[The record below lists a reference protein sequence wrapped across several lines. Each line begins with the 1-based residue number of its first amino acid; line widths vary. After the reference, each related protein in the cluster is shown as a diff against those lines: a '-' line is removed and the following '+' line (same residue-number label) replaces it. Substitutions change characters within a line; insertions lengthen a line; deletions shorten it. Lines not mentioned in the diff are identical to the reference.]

1 MPEKQSEAPS
11 QAQSRTQPEGRSGA
25 RSEPRVI
32 QSVWTRPQ
40 RPKREQ
46 PVLNRDVIVA
56 EAVKLLDEEGAAALS
71 MRRLGTRLNA
81 GATSMYSY
89 VASKD
94 ELIELV
100 VDHVYGEM
108 EVPGPDAAANWR
120 AAAARCAHGVRSTI
134 LRHAWIAP
142 MLGEVGVSLGPNS
155 MRLTEGML
163 AMLEEAGFDL
173 EQADHV
179 VRILFAYVL
188 GMTTSE
194 AAWLTMLARSGQSQE
209 DWTRKVW
216 PAVEQATRDYPH
228 LRRRYAAQEGGR
240 SSEVL
245 VDNFTHGL
253 DWVLDGLE
261 ARLDRGAA
269 QG

>member
-1 MPEKQSEAPS
+1 MSEN
-11 QAQSRTQPEGRSGA
+11 Q
-25 RSEPRVI
+25 VI
-32 QSVWTRPQ
+32 QSVWTRPRRQ
-40 RPKREQ
+40 KREQ
-46 PVLNRDVIVA
+46 PALSREVIVA
-56 EAVKLLDEEGAAALS
+56 EAVRLLDEEGAAALS
-71 MRRLGTRLNA
+71 MRRLGTRLSA
-81 GATSMYSY
+81 GATSMYSH

-108 EVPGPDAAANWR
+108 EVPGPDAAKDWR
-120 AAAARCAHGVRSTI
+120 AAASACAHSVRSTI
-134 LRHAWIAP
+134 LRHPWIAP

-179 VRILFAYVL
+179 VRILFAYVI

-194 AAWLTMLARSGQSQE
+194 AAWLTMLARSGRSQE
-209 DWTRKVW
+209 DWTREVW

-228 LRRRYAAQEGGR
+228 LRRRYTAQEGGR
-240 SSEVL
+240 SSEIL
-245 VDNFTHGL
+245 VDNFDYGL
-253 DWVLDGLE
+253 DWVLDGLR
-261 ARLDRGAA
+261 ARLDQDYRKGAETS
-269 QG
+269 

>member
-1 MPEKQSEAPS
+1 MSEN
-11 QAQSRTQPEGRSGA
+11 Q
-25 RSEPRVI
+25 VI
-32 QSVWTRPQ
+32 QSVWTRPRRQ
-40 RPKREQ
+40 KREQ
-46 PVLNRDVIVA
+46 PALSREVIVA
-56 EAVKLLDEEGAAALS
+56 EAVRLLDEEGAAALS

-81 GATSMYSY
+81 GATSMYSH

-108 EVPGPDAAANWR
+108 EVSGPDAAKDWR
-120 AAAARCAHGVRSTI
+120 AAASACAHSVRSTI
-134 LRHAWIAP
+134 LRHPWIAP

-179 VRILFAYVL
+179 VRILFAYVI

-245 VDNFTHGL
+245 VDNFGYGL
-253 DWVLDGLE
+253 DWVLDGLRS
-261 ARLDRGAA
+261 RLDQGSPKGAET
-269 QG
+269 G

>member
-1 MPEKQSEAPS
+1 MSEN
-11 QAQSRTQPEGRSGA
+11 Q
-25 RSEPRVI
+25 VI
-32 QSVWTRPQ
+32 GSVWTRPRRQ
-40 RPKREQ
+40 KREQ
-46 PVLNRDVIVA
+46 PALSREVIVA

-71 MRRLGTRLNA
+71 MRRLGARLNA
-81 GATSMYSY
+81 GATSMYSH
-89 VASKD
+89 VANKD

-108 EVPGPDAAANWR
+108 EAPGPDAAADWR

-134 LRHAWIAP
+134 LRHAWSAP

-179 VRILFAYVL
+179 VRILFAYVM

-240 SSEVL
+240 TSEVL
-245 VDNFTHGL
+245 VDNFGHGL
-253 DWVLDGLE
+253 DWVLDGLQ
-261 ARLDRGAA
+261 ARLDRPSVKG
-269 QG
+269 

>member
-1 MPEKQSEAPS
+1 MSEN
-11 QAQSRTQPEGRSGA
+11 Q
-25 RSEPRVI
+25 VI
-32 QSVWTRPQ
+32 QSVWTRPRRQ
-40 RPKREQ
+40 KREQ
-46 PVLNRDVIVA
+46 PALSREVIVA
-56 EAVKLLDEEGAAALS
+56 EAVRLLDEEGAAALS

-81 GATSMYSY
+81 GATSMYSH

-108 EVPGPDAAANWR
+108 EVPGPDAAKDWR
-120 AAAARCAHGVRSTI
+120 AAASACAHSVRSTI
-134 LRHAWIAP
+134 LRHPWIAP

-179 VRILFAYVL
+179 VRILFAYVI

-228 LRRRYAAQEGGR
+228 LRRRYTAQEGGR

-245 VDNFTHGL
+245 VDNFGYGL
-253 DWVLDGLE
+253 DWVLDGLQS
-261 ARLDRGAA
+261 RLDQGSREGA
-269 QG
+269 GTG

>member
-1 MPEKQSEAPS
+1 MSEN
-11 QAQSRTQPEGRSGA
+11 Q
-25 RSEPRVI
+25 VI
-32 QSVWTRPQ
+32 RSVWTRPQ
-40 RPKREQ
+40 RQKREQ
-46 PVLNRDVIVA
+46 PALNREVIVA

-81 GATSMYSY
+81 GATSMYSH

-108 EVPGPDAAANWR
+108 EVPGPDAAADWR

-179 VRILFAYVL
+179 VRILFAYVI
-188 GMTTSE
+188 GMTVSE

-216 PAVEQATRDYPH
+216 PAVERATRDYPH

-240 SSEVL
+240 TSEVL
-245 VDNFTHGL
+245 VDNFGHGL
-253 DWVLDGLE
+253 DWVLDGLQ
-261 ARLDRGAA
+261 ARLDRTSTKG
-269 QG
+269 